1 MKRLILS
8 SWFVLPALLLA
19 YHYGPGQ
26 KQSALDEVALMT
38 QAAHHYSED
47 AQWEKAIDLYDQ
59 SLQSMPEGEEA
70 ISRRIRLE
78 KAKAQMMAS
87 QLPEARESLV
97 ALMDEVSG
105 DEQSEAALGDEV
117 RQSLANAEFYLTW
130 LMRLEAWMRLP
141 GGGMPSRLGS
151 IMVSGDPANNPRQGI
166 HKSSTSEGSDG
177 HSACENGPGGPAGTP
192 PSQPVTGLW

>member
-38 QAAHHYSED
+38 QAAHHYAED

-70 ISRRIRLE
+70 LSRRIRLE

-105 DEQSEAALGDEV
+105 DEQSEAGLGDEV

-130 LMRLEAWMRLP
+130 LMRLEGVDEATWRRHAESARQHYGFLATQPTTPDKESTRAQHQRDLESAIQLARMDLGDLQGLP
-141 GGGMPSRLGS
+141 L
-151 IMVSGDPANNPRQGI
+151 
-166 HKSSTSEGSDG
+166 
-177 HSACENGPGGPAGTP
+177 
-192 PSQPVTGLW
+192 PSQ